1 MPYNTRRKS
10 LSLSSLGIH
19 VPVSNAARAANRALA
34 LRESSNSSSST
45 RTSSPTSMAS
55 SSEDHPPTRRLKRPH
70 TADTDDSE
78 PAPKRREEG
87 VRFDNTPPPSPRTKR
102 RSVKA
107 EDSEDDAESKPI
119 DMESIRDEIVEA
131 VIVQL
136 QNTGNRPHIVKELAA
151 VLMQQL
157 KIVQQ

>member
-1 MPYNTRRKS
+1 M
-10 LSLSSLGIH
+10 
-19 VPVSNAARAANRALA
+19 
-34 LRESSNSSSST
+34 
-45 RTSSPTSMAS
+45 TSPR
-55 SSEDHPPTRRLKRPH
+55 EDHSPARRLKRPH

-87 VRFDNTPPPSPRTKR
+87 VRFDDTPPPSPRTKR
-102 RSVKA
+102 RSVRA
-107 EDSEDDAESKPI
+107 EDSEDDAEPKPI
-119 DMESIRDEIVEA
+119 DMASIHDEIVEA